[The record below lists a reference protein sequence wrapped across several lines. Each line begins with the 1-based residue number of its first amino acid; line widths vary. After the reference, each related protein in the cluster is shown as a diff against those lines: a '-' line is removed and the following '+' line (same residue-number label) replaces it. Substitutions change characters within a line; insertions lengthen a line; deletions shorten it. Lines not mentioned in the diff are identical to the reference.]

1 MDTPSPKTGPARVPD
16 DFAPALLA
24 TLELRVDAEL
34 GPLKAGVA
42 PLMTELRQGVAAL
55 HPGPG
60 GLHLPPQR
68 QQEERVRLARVLD
81 TLEDILEALQRRARA
96 SQAED

>member
-1 MDTPSPKTGPARVPD
+1 MDSSSPKAGPTRAPD
-16 DFAPALLA
+16 DLAPVLLA
-24 TLELRVDAEL
+24 SLELRVETEL

-42 PLMTELRQGVAAL
+42 PLMSELRQGVAAL

-60 GLHLPPQR
+60 GLQLPPQK
-68 QQEERVRLARVLD
+68 QQEERARLARVLD

-96 SQAED
+96 SQAGD